1 MELRRRPNSAKTRGL
16 NREFNHRLK
25 RVMKSAAL
33 EALKEES
40 IRRIYTRMTEKGIR
54 SEMALLTI
62 ARKLAAVAL
71 AIWKSGEEF
80 DERKLTRQAA

>member
-1 MELRRRPNSAKTRGL
+1 
-16 NREFNHRLK
+16 
-25 RVMKSAAL
+25 
-33 EALKEES
+33 
-40 IRRIYTRMTEKGIR
+40 MTAKGIR

-80 DERKLTRQAA
+80 DERKLTHQAA